1 MFAEWKSNGIHS
13 FLNTQYISF
22 VSLDSIAVFFPLSI
36 IDYVSQENIHGN
48 TEFADYA
55 NCYLKQ
61 RRRASFENLKANYRG
76 ILHVF

>member
-1 MFAEWKSNGIHS
+1 M
-13 FLNTQYISF
+13 
-22 VSLDSIAVFFPLSI
+22 

-61 RRRASFENLKANYRG
+61 RRRASFENIKANYRG